1 MAEFVL
7 LRPFINFM
15 DPCVEAVEKMM
26 EGMEEV
32 GKVVLEAKDEGEG
45 EVVTE

>member
-1 MAEFVL
+1 MFVM
-7 LRPFINFM
+7 I

-45 EVVTE
+45 EVVTG

>member
-15 DPCVEAVEKMM
+15 DPCMEAVEKMM
-26 EGMEEV
+26 EVMAKV
-32 GKVVLEAKDEGEG
+32 GKVVLEAEGEG
-45 EVVTE
+45 EVVTG